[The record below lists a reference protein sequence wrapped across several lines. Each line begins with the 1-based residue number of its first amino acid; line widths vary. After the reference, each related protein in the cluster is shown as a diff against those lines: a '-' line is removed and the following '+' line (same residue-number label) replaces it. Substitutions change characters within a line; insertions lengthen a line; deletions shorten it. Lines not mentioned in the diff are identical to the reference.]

1 MSRMAPSV
9 KILEQGASRHKQ
21 VRRKVDPQKMH
32 VQKKKRDQRLSSRRC
47 LKGTV
52 GGMSRS
58 KSEARELNT
67 KVFFSVGD

>member
-32 VQKKKRDQRLSSRRC
+32 VQKKNVTSGSH
-47 LKGTV
+47 
-52 GGMSRS
+52 
-58 KSEARELNT
+58 RE
-67 KVFFSVGD
+67 DA